1 MSVDTGVGKH
11 LRRLRKARG
20 LTLME
25 VARRTGMSHQA
36 VSRLELGRDPQLST
50 ILRYCNAIGARI
62 HIGLADQAHT
72 DTSTKGA

>member
-11 LRRLRKARG
+11 LRSLRKARG

-36 VSRLELGRDPQLST
+36 VSRLELGRDPQMST
-50 ILRYCNAIGARI
+50 VVRYCRAIGAHI
-62 HIGLADQAHT
+62 HIGLDTAHT
-72 DTSTKGA
+72 DSASKE